1 MENYSNYYYYMQ
13 SLNNY
18 QNYQAQ
24 LLQQQIE
31 TQSSSQPTSSQQS
44 AESSTPGNNK
54 VKQKSKRER
63 WSHDQTKVRIIIIIY
78 VDKFDELESS
88 RCNQIWPS
96 IVEAVSS
103 HGPEKTLKQCKVR
116 IRNMKN
122 AYKKCKDEN
131 KKSRNKSNKS
141 PFYDD
146 SFNETQDLLGNSDS
160 DFEVAVKRNKNSKKR
175 KHDDSSDNDENIMKI

>member
-1 MENYSNYYYYMQ
+1 MQ

-44 AESSTPGNNK
+44 AESSTSGNNE

-63 WSHDQTKVRIIIIIY
+63 WSHDQTKVRIIIIY

-88 RCNQIWPS
+88 RCDQI
-96 IVEAVSS
+96 
-103 HGPEKTLKQCKVR
+103 
-116 IRNMKN
+116 
-122 AYKKCKDEN
+122 
-131 KKSRNKSNKS
+131 
-141 PFYDD
+141 
-146 SFNETQDLLGNSDS
+146 
-160 DFEVAVKRNKNSKKR
+160 
-175 KHDDSSDNDENIMKI
+175 

>member
-1 MENYSNYYYYMQ
+1 MYREKMVHVLQIKMENYSNYYYYMQ

-31 TQSSSQPTSSQQS
+31 TQSSSQPTSSRQS
-44 AESSTPGNNK
+44 AESSTSGNNE

-63 WSHDQTKVRIIIIIY
+63 WSHDQTKVRLIIMY
-78 VDKFDELESS
+78 ADKFDELESS

-103 HGPEKTLKQCKVR
+103 HGREKTLKQCKVR

-131 KKSRNKSNKS
+131 KKSGNKSNKS

-146 SFNETQDLLGNSDS
+146 SFNEIKISLEIVILI
-160 DFEVAVKRNKNSKKR
+160 SKWQ
-175 KHDDSSDNDENIMKI
+175 

>member
-31 TQSSSQPTSSQQS
+31 TQSSSQPTSSRQS
-44 AESSTPGNNK
+44 AESSTSGNNE

-63 WSHDQTKVRIIIIIY
+63 WSHDQTKVRIIIIY

-96 IVEAVSS
+96 TVEAVSS

-131 KKSRNKSNKS
+131 KKSGNKSNKS

-146 SFNETQDLLGNSDS
+146 SFNEIKICLEIVILI
-160 DFEVAVKRNKNSKKR
+160 SKWQ
-175 KHDDSSDNDENIMKI
+175 